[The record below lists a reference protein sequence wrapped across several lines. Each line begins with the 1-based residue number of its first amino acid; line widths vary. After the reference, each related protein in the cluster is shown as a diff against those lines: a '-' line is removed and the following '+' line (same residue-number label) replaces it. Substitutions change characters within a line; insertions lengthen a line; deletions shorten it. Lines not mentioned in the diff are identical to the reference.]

1 VFFLFSGL
9 LDIVD
14 HMDLPLYLFHSPLLN
29 DFALLPSPP
38 LENSTHSSS
47 YSFFYEKP
55 VAYTFA
61 TPPDDKETLSLS
73 AYWSEE
79 RGDYQVTTLDLDS
92 LNAKGGNYVFVPEL
106 DVGYILAEPET
117 NQDTRL
123 APISLTYSD
132 KFSTSVTAPW
142 SGSDV
147 NELFGDD
154 LFRSSSRVLGFAKQ
168 GDCPKCNTA
177 LSETF
182 PSAGGAD
189 CPVKCT
195 SGTNSANAIYRVGSN
210 DDMNSSEGGKNF
222 LASMK
227 IAGDV
232 VKSFDSSVEPEADTK
247 NHVSFE
253 YLCCHTDDELDA
265 MRSVL
270 DSIEW
275 EPQEITFDR
284 VKTRIDSPSKSG
296 GPPTH
301 YSICVF
307 LDEESNNKMLEW
319 VGKVEAAM
327 ADAGVPVN
335 VARKDQEP
343 FHSTLAVVDGST
355 YPVEE
360 AMRAVNELVPP
371 GTWTGG
377 AKLTLTKPQ
386 W

>member
-1 VFFLFSGL
+1 
-9 LDIVD
+9 
-14 HMDLPLYLFHSPLLN
+14 MDLPLYLFHSPLLN

>member
-1 VFFLFSGL
+1 
-9 LDIVD
+9 
-14 HMDLPLYLFHSPLLN
+14 MDLPLYLFHSPLLN

-55 VAYTFA
+55 VANTFA

>member
-1 VFFLFSGL
+1 MFFLFSRL